1 MKIQVKNYTFNKT
14 NKTVTFTD
22 YADIRLDS
30 ILLVVNAT
38 RNIIMYNF
46 SDPDLGGTVATN
58 VLTLAYD
65 TSAMSN
71 NDKILIIPDDEDAVQ
86 NINLSTSLAALS
98 GGVENDNVGIVPFRR
113 LDAWD
118 DADTDDDLTTQ
129 AVVQAG
135 VASKRI
141 YVTDITISVDGP
153 MLIILQDE
161 DDTLVLPLL
170 FPAAGIYSKTFAV
183 PKQLGIDK
191 DLEIKSDTAGDV
203 YWSISGYQI

>member
-71 NDKILIIPDDEDAVQ
+71 NDKILIIYDDEDAVQ